1 MGLPIEI
8 NRASQPYDSFDVSSD
23 PFSEKRTVGGTLGDR
38 ALAATTTDANTVDN
52 IALLGLV
59 SETARLVGAGGAGG
73 TVDNVQLTE
82 LY

>member
-1 MGLPIEI
+1 MSACKILSITQSRLTI
-8 NRASQPYDSFDVSSD
+8 
-23 PFSEKRTVGGTLGDR
+23 GGTLGHG
-38 ALAATTTDANTVDN
+38 ALATTTADTNSVDD

-59 SETARLVGAGGAGG
+59 SETAGLVGARGARG